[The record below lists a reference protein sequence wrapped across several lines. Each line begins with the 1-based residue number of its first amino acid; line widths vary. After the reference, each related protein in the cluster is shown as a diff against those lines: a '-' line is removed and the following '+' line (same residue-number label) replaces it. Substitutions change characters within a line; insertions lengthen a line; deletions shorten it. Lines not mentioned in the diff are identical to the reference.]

1 MVSLSNHMSG
11 AEAQNSA
18 HALRQAQ
25 GERGYYT
32 PCLRGLMQL
41 STRDHLQAYRDHLL
55 GERNLSEYTVRN
67 YLDDLAPLFQSMEL
81 QGVQS
86 LAQVDRGFLRQ
97 YIAWLM
103 SGRAIKTG
111 PSQWKRGH
119 ERASVTRH
127 LAALRSFFRY
137 LVGEGVVPPHPLWKR
152 GSRQSRVLIPKT
164 EKTLPRVVGQEDV
177 EQLLMSPDN
186 PEAVGKPKSMAI
198 QLRDRAILELLYATG
213 LRVSE
218 LSGLDLG
225 DLDLRHRLV
234 RAMGKGSKE
243 REVVMG
249 RPARDALRR
258 YIEDARPLLMGP
270 KGTDALFLNRFG
282 GRLTKR
288 SVQEMVKRYSL
299 ISIDTKVHPHML
311 RHSFATHMLDGGADL
326 RIVQELLGHSSPAT
340 TQIYTHVSLA
350 QSRKEYLKAHPRAR
364 TDAAI
369 PSD

>member
-1 MVSLSNHMSG
+1 MSIT
-11 AEAQNSA
+11 
-18 HALRQAQ
+18 LVK
-25 GERGYYT
+25 
-32 PCLRGLMQL
+32 
-41 STRDHLQAYRDHLL
+41 TRYHLQGYRDHLL

-81 QGVQS
+81 QGVHS
-86 LAQVDRGFLRQ
+86 LAQVDRAFLRR
-97 YIAWLM
+97 YVAWLM
-103 SGRAIKTG
+103 SSRPIKTG

-137 LVGEGVVPPHPLWKR
+137 LVADGVVPPNPLWKR

-164 EKTLPRVVGQEDV
+164 EKTLPRVVGQEEV
-177 EQLLMSPDN
+177 AQLVTYPDN
-186 PEAVGKPKSMAI
+186 PEAVGNPKSVAM

-218 LSGLDLG
+218 LSGLDVR
-225 DLDLRHRLV
+225 DLDLGHR
-234 RAMGKGSKE
+234 RARAVGKGSKE

-249 RPARDALRR
+249 RPAQEALRR

-282 GRLTKR
+282 ARLTKR
-288 SVQEMVKRYSL
+288 SVQEIVKRYSL
-299 ISIDTKVHPHML
+299 LSIDTRVHPHML

-340 TQIYTHVSLA
+340 TQIYTHVSMA

-364 TDAAI
+364 KDAANV
-369 PSD
+369 SD

>member
-1 MVSLSNHMSG
+1 
-11 AEAQNSA
+11 
-18 HALRQAQ
+18 
-25 GERGYYT
+25 
-32 PCLRGLMQL
+32 MQL
-41 STRDHLQAYRDHLL
+41 STRDHLQAYWDHLQ

-86 LAQVDRGFLRQ
+86 LAQVDRGFLRR
-97 YIAWLM
+97 YVAWLM
-103 SGRAIKTG
+103 SSRPIKTG
-111 PSQWKRGH
+111 PSQLKRGH

-137 LVGEGVVPPHPLWKR
+137 LVGEGVVPPDPLWKR

-164 EKTLPRVVGQEDV
+164 EKNLPRVVGQDEV
-177 EQLLMSPDN
+177 VQLLESPDN
-186 PEAVGKPKSMAI
+186 LESVGKPKTIAM

-218 LSGLDLG
+218 LSGLDLR
-225 DLDLRHRLV
+225 DLDLGRRLA
-234 RAMGKGSKE
+234 RATGKGSKE

-249 RPARDALRR
+249 RPAQEALRR
-258 YIEDARPLLMGP
+258 YIQDARPLLMGH

-288 SVQEMVKRYSL
+288 SVQEMVKRYSML
-299 ISIDTKVHPHML
+299 SIDTRVNPHML
-311 RHSFATHMLDGGADL
+311 RHSFATHLLDGGADL

-340 TQIYTHVSLA
+340 TQIYTHVSMA

-364 TDAAI
+364 KDTATV
-369 PSD
+369 SD